1 VRRIVG
7 LTLSFL
13 FLSAAVASQA
23 VAVPDPYEIN
33 VILSLTGGAAF
44 LGKQEQQ
51 SLQILS
57 GVVNKQGGIGGRP
70 VKFAIADDQ
79 STPQVAVQLM
89 QGIVAKKAP
98 VVIGAS
104 LLGPCAAMNPL
115 SEQAGPVIY
124 CLSPG
129 IEPKPNGYLFSASAA
144 AIDDMMTIARF
155 LRSKGWTR
163 VALIVPTD
171 ATGQVFDDAFA
182 RALALPQ
189 NKSIVVV
196 DHQHFAPT
204 DLSIAS
210 QAEHAKASNPQAII
224 GWGTGA
230 PFGTV
235 IRAIN
240 DVGWDGPVIG
250 GVGNMI
256 YAQLAQYA
264 SFMPKEM
271 YFSGRRAVT
280 ESARPGPV
288 LDRQR
293 SYFGAFAESGNRPD
307 FANSLPWDPAL
318 IVVDALRHLGPN
330 ATAPQI
336 RDYILGLHSWAGVNG
351 IYDFRDGRQRG
362 IGIDAVVID
371 RWDAKANRFTAASRP
386 GGDLLR

>member
-1 VRRIVG
+1 VRRIG
-7 LTLSFL
+7 CLTLCFL
-13 FLSAAVASQA
+13 LLSGFVSRANAAA
-23 VAVPDPYEIN
+23 DPYEIN

-51 SLQILS
+51 ALEILS
-57 GVVNKQGGIGGRP
+57 GVVNKQGGIAGRP
-70 VKFAIADDQ
+70 VKFAISDDQ

-98 VVIGAS
+98 VVLGAS

-115 SEQAGPVIY
+115 AEQAGPVIY

-129 IEPKPNGYLFSASAA
+129 IEPKANGYLFSASAA

-155 LRSKGWTR
+155 LRAKGWTR

-171 ATGQVFDDAFA
+171 ATGQVFDESFA
-182 RALALPQ
+182 RALDVPQ
-189 NKSIVVV
+189 NKPIVVV
-196 DHQHFAPT
+196 DHEHFASA
-204 DLSIAS
+204 DLSVAS
-210 QAEHAKASNPQAII
+210 QVERAKASNPQAII
-224 GWGTGA
+224 AWGTGA

-240 DVGWDGPVIG
+240 DAGWDGPVIG

-280 ESARPGPV
+280 EAARPGPV

-293 SYFGAFAESGNRPD
+293 AYFGAFAADGSRPD

-318 IVVDALRHLGPN
+318 IVIDALRHLGTN
-330 ATAPQI
+330 ATAQQL

-371 RWDAKANRFTAASRP
+371 RWDAKTNRFTAASRP
-386 GGDLLR
+386 GGDILR